1 MENLLSAYNKNTMSK
16 ELKAALVSIS
26 VGQEEGLIENVKR
39 KLELADAKK
48 TSKANT
54 LKDAV
59 ADMKEDFKVIFK
71 NQKLDDKSIE
81 KITIEFFMIV
91 AGWLQPNLGKKTEQ
105 STGRI
110 NPYYVNI

>member
-1 MENLLSAYNKNTMSK
+1 MSAYYTNTISEK
-16 ELKAALVSIS
+16 LKAALDSIDDLQ
-26 VGQEEGLIENVKR
+26 VEGLIEMVTQKV
-39 KLELADAKK
+39 ELANKK
-48 TSKANT
+48 KKSMANT

-59 ADMKEDFKVIFK
+59 AHMKKFFTVIFE